1 MEEKKD
7 DLDIMLANKNKKD
20 QQNKNEKVVDNPQV
34 ENVETPQTD
43 TTNKKH
49 KIIELNR
56 YQVMSI
62 VFASLLVVFILTV
75 GIVLIVK
82 NHKPPRTPLAE
93 LLTEENYNKIEEG
106 QTLQQVT
113 DIFGAGRQ
121 TSTSNNEIVYVWESN
136 TGKYLVVTFTVVRD
150 SDNKLV
156 AGVVKEKGQ
165 SGIIVSADD
174 TEVTQ

>member
-1 MEEKKD
+1 
-7 DLDIMLANKNKKD
+7 
-20 QQNKNEKVVDNPQV
+20 
-34 ENVETPQTD
+34 
-43 TTNKKH
+43 
-49 KIIELNR
+49 
-56 YQVMSI
+56 MSI

-106 QTLQQVT
+106 QTLKQVT